1 MSSDPPSLRFLL
13 YSHDALGLG
22 HARRNLRIANAVVE
36 RAPESSVLVATSADA
51 IESLGIPR
59 NIDVLK
65 LPGLRKLKN
74 QTYVPRRLSTSQ
86 EQMIELRE
94 AVLAAATMSFRP
106 HVMLVDKHPLGVDGE
121 LTSALR
127 LLHLAGGRAVL
138 GLRDVLDD
146 PMNVSREWESEKS
159 FQAMADH
166 YDRILVYGSPA
177 VFDPVR
183 EYGMPPSLA
192 ERLAY
197 CGYVSPPPD
206 VREPGSV
213 TPNGHGRRLRV
224 LVTVGGGE
232 DGYRL
237 LECGI
242 RAAQR
247 ASWEATVVTGPH
259 ASAAQHQELRL
270 LASRGGAEIS
280 LRRFVED
287 LPEHFE
293 EIDVLVCMGGYN
305 TLIEAVSRGMPT
317 VTVPRIEPR
326 SEQSIRAEAFQR
338 LGLVH
343 LMPPTRL
350 DPEQLIRAV
359 DDVKGLPRSDLLRRA
374 RAALELDGAKRSAAH
389 LLGLATRAER
399 RQRSRSDVLAI

>member
-1 MSSDPPSLRFLL
+1 MSSDPQSLRFLF

-74 QTYVPRRLSTSQ
+74 QKYVPRRLSASQ
-86 EQMIELRE
+86 QQMIELRE
-94 AVLAAATMSFRP
+94 AVLAAAALSFRP
-106 HVMLVDKHPLGVDGE
+106 HVVLVDKHPLGVDGE

-146 PMNVSREWESEKS
+146 PVNVSQEWGSEQS

-166 YDRILVYGSPA
+166 YERILVYGSPA

-183 EYGMPPSLA
+183 EYGIPPSLA
-192 ERLAY
+192 ERLLY

-206 VREPGSV
+206 VRDPGSV
-213 TPNGHGRRLRV
+213 TPNGHGQRVRV

-232 DGYRL
+232 DGFRL
-237 LECGI
+237 LECSI

-247 ASWEATVVTGPH
+247 ADWAATVVTGPH
-259 ASAAQHQELRL
+259 ASEAQYQRLRL
-270 LASRGGAEIS
+270 KASHGGGHIS
-280 LRRFVED
+280 VRRFVED
-287 LPEHFE
+287 LPQHFE
-293 EIDVLVCMGGYN
+293 EFDVLVCMGGYN

-326 SEQSIRAEAFQR
+326 SEQFMRAQAFQR

-343 LMPPTRL
+343 LLSPADLHP
-350 DPEQLIRAV
+350 DELIRAV
-359 DDVKGLPRSDLLRRA
+359 DDVNGRPRGELLKRTHA
-374 RAALELDGAKRSAAH
+374 VLELDGAERSAAH
-389 LLGLATRAER
+389 LLSLAIRAER
-399 RQRSRSDVLAI
+399 RQRSRSDALAI